1 MTSATD
7 TNRYFGADGICGT
20 VNERVTPQLALKIG
34 QAAGI
39 VCRKGNHPIVVGK
52 DTRLPNYMLESV
64 LAGGLLSVG
73 ARVFLTGPVPTPGI
87 AMLTRSMRCS
97 LGIMITASCQLYEES
112 GLKLFGPDGV
122 KLSAETE
129 REIEILIDSDLS
141 KKLAK
146 SNEFGRAER
155 IDGVQDRYIE
165 YAKGTVPK
173 GLQLDGIRVVVD
185 CAYGAAYQ
193 VAPQVLQELGAEVI
207 PCGVEPNGTNIN
219 TNCGF
224 TNQRML
230 QDTVHEYRADL
241 GFALDGDAD
250 RVIVCDEQGV
260 VVGNKELEGIFPE
273 WNGDGLATALQILAL
288 MKVKGM
294 SASQTLQQLR
304 RA

>member
-1 MTSATD
+1 VTSATD
-7 TNRYFGADGICGT
+7 TSRYFGADGIRGT

-173 GLQLDGIRVVVD
+173 GLQLDGIRVIVD
-185 CAYGAAYQ
+185 CANGAAYK
-193 VAPQVLQELGAEVI
+193 VAPQVLEELGAEVI
-207 PCGVEPNGTNIN
+207 AVGVTPDGFNIN
-219 TNCGF
+219 RECGLG
-224 TNQRML
+224 TPHVVQNKVREL
-230 QDTVHEYRADL
+230 RADF

-250 RVIVCDEQGV
+250 RVIVCDKQG
-260 VVGNKELEGIFPE
+260 ELITSDQLQAAFPQ
-273 WNGDGLATALQILAL
+273 WQGDGLVTALQVLAL
-288 MKVKGM
+288 MKNEGKT
-294 SASQTLQQLR
+294 ASEICDR
-304 RA
+304 FR